1 MANRVVT
8 IELHSEYCGNCAVC
22 AGRQIG
28 VNDERERIIKLLE
41 LWQSDD
47 DESGITYK
55 ELIALIKGENK

>member
-1 MANRVVT
+1 MEISVS
-8 IELHSEYCGNCAVC
+8 ELEQVRNDYAEL
-22 AGRQIG
+22 GRKLE
-28 VNDERERIIKLLE
+28 NDRIIKLLE